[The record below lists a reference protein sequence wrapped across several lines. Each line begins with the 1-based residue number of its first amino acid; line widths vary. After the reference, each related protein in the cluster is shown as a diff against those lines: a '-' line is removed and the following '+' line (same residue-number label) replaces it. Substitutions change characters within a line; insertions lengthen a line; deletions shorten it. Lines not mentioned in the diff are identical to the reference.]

1 MLQKLQ
7 AGGTSKNLITEI
19 RQIIYSLY
27 RVKKITKKVT
37 KIVRNQI
44 LIDYY

>member
-37 KIVRNQI
+37 KIVRHLI

>member
-1 MLQKLQ
+1 MLRRLQ
-7 AGGTSKNLITEI
+7 AAGTSGNLLTEM

-37 KIVRNQI
+37 KIVRHLI

>member
-44 LIDYY
+44 LIDY

>member
-27 RVKKITKKVT
+27 RVKKITKKET
-37 KIVRNQI
+37 KIVRHQI